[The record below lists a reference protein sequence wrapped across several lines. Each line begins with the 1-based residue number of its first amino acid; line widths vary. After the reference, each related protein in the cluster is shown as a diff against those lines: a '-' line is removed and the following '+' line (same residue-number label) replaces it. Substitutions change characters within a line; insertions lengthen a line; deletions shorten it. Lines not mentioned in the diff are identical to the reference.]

1 MALQPLDR
9 PAGSTQVLRFSGAL
23 LTDAAN
29 LATYPKDN
37 GEVPAASPP
46 NVPVGVR
53 FLLADATALANTAR
67 KLPNY
72 VFDDG
77 QPAAVSP
84 SAPFS
89 QVIANVTNASD
100 QLITNRTWAEN
111 TYITV
116 EPKDAASAAL
126 LTGIDLGGVQVCLDG
141 TASGLGL
148 NSGLPVVIIPMIF
161 TVLPTPQ
168 APCNV
173 DILIEVRHTASR

>member
-1 MALQPLDR
+1 M
-9 PAGSTQVLRFSGAL
+9 LRFSGAII
-23 LTDAAN
+23 TDTAA
-29 LATYPKDN
+29 LAAYPKDN
-37 GEVPAASPP
+37 GEVPAASPL

-53 FLLADATALANTAR
+53 FLLADATAPTNTAR
-67 KLPNY
+67 KLPSF
-72 VFDDG
+72 VFDDSV
-77 QPAAVSP
+77 PAAVSP

-100 QLITNRTWAEN
+100 ELITNRTWAEN

-126 LTGIDLGGVQVCLDG
+126 LTGIDLGGVQVCLD
-141 TASGLGL
+141 TLTSGLGL
-148 NSGLPVVIIPMIF
+148 NTGLPVVIIPMIF
-161 TVLPTPQ
+161 TALPTGQ